1 MRENDN
7 ALSIISTYIPTIL
20 SFFLFLFFNFFSTAP
35 EEDENLFITIKPQI
49 LLYKIVC
56 TKFFWGKKQ
65 V

>member
-20 SFFLFLFFNFFSTAP
+20 SFFLFLFFNFSPLQA
-35 EEDENLFITIKPQI
+35 EEDENLFTTIKPQI

-56 TKFFWGKKQ
+56 TKFFFG
-65 V
+65 